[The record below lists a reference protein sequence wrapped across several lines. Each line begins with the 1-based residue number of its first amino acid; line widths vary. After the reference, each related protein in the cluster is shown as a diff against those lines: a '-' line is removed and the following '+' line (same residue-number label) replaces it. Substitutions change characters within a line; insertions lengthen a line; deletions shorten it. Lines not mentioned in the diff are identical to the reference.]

1 MEGVCRPRSKWDVLN
16 ELDEGRCDRT
26 APHWYLA
33 SRPDVPT
40 RSAAACALGGPHGTP
55 RPPTSTP
62 GGPCWRSGSR
72 FDVGN
77 VKKNRRQLFLPSRR
91 RPLGY
96 SSERCCRGQPA
107 PVRAHLAGPVFFL
120 SGHRPATPGL
130 SRPRSTAPWSAMR
143 GSVILRRRCYRRP
156 GESNYT
162 QPAHGTRAHEHGPGS
177 VYAQLDRDAWGNRRR
192 QQNQLR
198 GQRGLRVSRRVGFFR
213 WEARPGHRTDGDE
226 GNQVNVR
233 TEAA

>member
-1 MEGVCRPRSKWDVLN
+1 VEGVCRPRSKWDVLN

-120 SGHRPATPGL
+120 SGRRPATPGL
-130 SRPRSTAPWSAMR
+130 SRPRSAAPRSARR
-143 GSVILRRRCYRRP
+143 GPRI
-156 GESNYT
+156 G
-162 QPAHGTRAHEHGPGS
+162 AW
-177 VYAQLDRDAWGNRRR
+177 DA
-192 QQNQLR
+192 
-198 GQRGLRVSRRVGFFR
+198 
-213 WEARPGHRTDGDE
+213 DGDRASRITC
-226 GNQVNVR
+226 NQPTGLERMNTGQV
-233 TEAA
+233 